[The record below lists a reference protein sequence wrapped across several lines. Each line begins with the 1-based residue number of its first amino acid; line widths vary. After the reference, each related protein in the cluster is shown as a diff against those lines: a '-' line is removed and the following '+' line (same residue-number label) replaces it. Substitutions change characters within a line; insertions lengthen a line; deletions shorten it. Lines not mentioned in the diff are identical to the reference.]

1 MQNKKIIL
9 FYKNI
14 SSVGGAEV
22 LLCKH
27 YNYLIDLGFDV
38 KIVCFK
44 FSEIDRLNINKED
57 IEDIKSSSF
66 IFSMVRLIKILL
78 KIKPTHSFCHSGYLN
93 FGFAALITNSPYS
106 TFVHHPTTMSFNET
120 DKLSFFYFN
129 KYKKFAKKDHMY
141 KKIVQLKKNYSLA
154 KMIYINLRAPISQLL
169 LRRSKK
175 IFVLSNYAVEE
186 KKKIF
191 NIKSQFECGAIANNK
206 LKSYLQPEPYTVNK
220 TLNFVTLSRLDKNK
234 RIDLIIR
241 SMKHLKNHGYNFSLK
256 IGGTGPDA
264 DNLKSIVKDEGLS
277 KHVDFLGYV
286 PESEIKSLYKNM
298 DLFITIDWADFRITT
313 YEILKYNKKIIVS
326 DDTEIDNFLLNSGY
340 LLYSE
345 SNAES
350 LFKNITKHINSSI
363 LCSNHSLEDYL
374 ENFTWN
380 NYFKSIN
387 KHVGISI

>member
-1 MQNKKIIL
+1 
-9 FYKNI
+9 
-14 SSVGGAEV
+14 
-22 LLCKH
+22 
-27 YNYLIDLGFDV
+27 
-38 KIVCFK
+38 
-44 FSEIDRLNINKED
+44 
-57 IEDIKSSSF
+57 
-66 IFSMVRLIKILL
+66 
-78 KIKPTHSFCHSGYLN
+78 
-93 FGFAALITNSPYS
+93 
-106 TFVHHPTTMSFNET
+106 
-120 DKLSFFYFN
+120 
-129 KYKKFAKKDHMY
+129 
-141 KKIVQLKKNYSLA
+141 
-154 KMIYINLRAPISQLL
+154 MIYINLRAPISQLL

-298 DLFITIDWADFRITT
+298 DLFITIDFPT
-313 YEILKYNKKIIVS
+313 
-326 DDTEIDNFLLNSGY
+326 
-340 LLYSE
+340 
-345 SNAES
+345 
-350 LFKNITKHINSSI
+350 
-363 LCSNHSLEDYL
+363 
-374 ENFTWN
+374 
-380 NYFKSIN
+380 
-387 KHVGISI
+387 